1 MKNVVIMIIIL
12 LTGRSV
18 EKSVEEV
25 KDCLE
30 EVNETFEKEKEENMR
45 QIKLLGKYSDQ
56 SDVIT
61 HVFLFLFLEEKSSS
75 DLQHMRLLVEN
86 IQEKMYEFESNMK
99 NNLILY
105 GISQE
110 ERETGEML
118 SNKVREIIRTH
129 FKIARDVVLTNVS
142 RIYTGPQVQG
152 CRPVL
157 GTS

>member
-1 MKNVVIMIIIL
+1 MVYIL
-12 LTGRSV
+12 VSSY
-18 EKSVEEV
+18 E
-25 KDCLE
+25 
-30 EVNETFEKEKEENMR
+30 
-45 QIKLLGKYSDQ
+45 LLIQ
-56 SDVIT
+56 
-61 HVFLFLFLEEKSSS
+61 FPEEKSSS
-75 DLQHMRLLVEN
+75 NIQQMRYMVEN

>member
-1 MKNVVIMIIIL
+1 M
-12 LTGRSV
+12 
-18 EKSVEEV
+18 
-25 KDCLE
+25 D

-45 QIKLLGKYSDQ
+45 QIKLQGKYSAQ
-56 SDVIT
+56 SDVNL
-61 HVFLFLFLEEKSSS
+61 FLFLFLDEKSSS
-75 DLQHMRLLVEN
+75 NLQHMRFLVEN

-142 RIYTGPQVQG
+142 RIYTGPEVQG

-157 GTS
+157 GNHNY